1 MMDPRT
7 FIPLDT
13 LPEAYDAQIE
23 AYRRLEGKGRT
34 AVMFRLSEIARR
46 NATAG
51 ITERHP
57 DYDGERLRMALFRLR
72 FGDDLARRV
81 WPGRELVDP

>member
-1 MMDPRT
+1 MDPRR
-7 FIPLDT
+7 FIPPDT

-23 AYRRLEGKGRT
+23 AYRRLDGKGRT
-34 AVMFRLSEIARR
+34 AVVFRLNEIAQRS
-46 NATAG
+46 ATAG
-51 ITERHP
+51 IAGRHP
-57 DYDGERLRMALFRLR
+57 DYDRERLRMALFRLR